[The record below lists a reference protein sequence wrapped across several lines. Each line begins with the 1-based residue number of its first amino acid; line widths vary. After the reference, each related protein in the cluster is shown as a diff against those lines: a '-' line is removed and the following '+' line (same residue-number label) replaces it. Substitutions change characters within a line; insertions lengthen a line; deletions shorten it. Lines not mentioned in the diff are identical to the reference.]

1 MGVTFRSGSY
11 IRFVRIGGRTIK
23 DGEAAA
29 IWNNKGVLT
38 EIIGPKRVNLF
49 FSTIRF
55 LTRHK
60 AESQQYLVVRHRDGR
75 VEHIRGPA
83 ALFQNPALH
92 DEVCVEDGKFLK
104 SSSNFVVVQNDGSA
118 NFASKDVK
126 KELNLA
132 AHLTKVPGPTLFIP
146 SPSEHIHEFSWSQID
161 GANLSPAAMEFNT
174 LRTSSYPMNVSLN
187 VPLSNNHLIKA
198 ELRIEYKI
206 CSSSV
211 EMLMKYDDPIARMHH
226 ALLADGQII
235 GDEITLD
242 MVNAWEQVKMNAIF
256 NNVDSYTELSK
267 AAEQSGFQ
275 ILSVSLMGHSLNNQL
290 ESLFNEE
297 RALSLELN
305 SELKAKTQRQKLRAL
320 EQEDK
325 MKEIEI
331 AAKLKRIQIESND
344 QLEKE
349 MHSKKIASLK
359 RKADLEAIEA
369 KGSNAIGKMKD
380 ESKLTFLEKVKN
392 MDVDMTKFLISAY
405 GSESYYRNNN
415 TGKELLMHTR
425 T

>member
-1 MGVTFRSGSY
+1 
-11 IRFVRIGGRTIK
+11 
-23 DGEAAA
+23 
-29 IWNNKGVLT
+29 
-38 EIIGPKRVNLF
+38 
-49 FSTIRF
+49 
-55 LTRHK
+55 
-60 AESQQYLVVRHRDGR
+60 
-75 VEHIRGPA
+75 
-83 ALFQNPALH
+83 
-92 DEVCVEDGKFLK
+92 
-104 SSSNFVVVQNDGSA
+104 
-118 NFASKDVK
+118 
-126 KELNLA
+126 
-132 AHLTKVPGPTLFIP
+132 
-146 SPSEHIHEFSWSQID
+146 
-161 GANLSPAAMEFNT
+161 
-174 LRTSSYPMNVSLN
+174 
-187 VPLSNNHLIKA
+187 
-198 ELRIEYKI
+198 
-206 CSSSV
+206 
-211 EMLMKYDDPIARMHH
+211 MKYDDPIARMHH

-349 MHSKKIASLK
+349 MHSKKIAS
-359 RKADLEAIEA
+359 
-369 KGSNAIGKMKD
+369 
-380 ESKLTFLEKVKN
+380 
-392 MDVDMTKFLISAY
+392 
-405 GSESYYRNNN
+405 
-415 TGKELLMHTR
+415 
-425 T
+425 

>member
-1 MGVTFRSGSY
+1 MSF
-11 IRFVRIGGRTIK
+11 
-23 DGEAAA
+23 
-29 IWNNKGVLT
+29 
-38 EIIGPKRVNLF
+38 
-49 FSTIRF
+49 
-55 LTRHK
+55 
-60 AESQQYLVVRHRDGR
+60 
-75 VEHIRGPA
+75 
-83 ALFQNPALH
+83 
-92 DEVCVEDGKFLK
+92 
-104 SSSNFVVVQNDGSA
+104 
-118 NFASKDVK
+118 
-126 KELNLA
+126 
-132 AHLTKVPGPTLFIP
+132 
-146 SPSEHIHEFSWSQID
+146 
-161 GANLSPAAMEFNT
+161 
-174 LRTSSYPMNVSLN
+174 
-187 VPLSNNHLIKA
+187 
-198 ELRIEYKI
+198 
-206 CSSSV
+206 
-211 EMLMKYDDPIARMHH
+211 
-226 ALLADGQII
+226 
-235 GDEITLD
+235 
-242 MVNAWEQVKMNAIF
+242 
-256 NNVDSYTELSK
+256 

-349 MHSKKIASLK
+349 MHSKKIASWK
-359 RKADLEAIEA
+359 RKAELEAIDS
-369 KGSNAIGKMKD
+369 KGSNEIGKMKD